1 MFILIRVII
10 MVDVTIRTINIPA
23 TRVITIVVIPSVGVG
38 IIVIIVVFYVGGR
51 VFYIDGLLVLAIR
64 NIDLIIYLFIA
75 IIFGL

>member
-1 MFILIRVII
+1 